1 MEYLKMKQV
10 KINVMKQSGN
20 SLFAFSD
27 EIVSPKKATN
37 KQKILGSGELSSLT
51 ELHNEMFNAA
61 KQAFKG
67 EDIEFIVND
76 NKYGAINANDDELVM
91 SKAFPESEIE
101 KLSNVNT
108 VNFKIMKNPLGM
120 YRLKREDEANLYSLE
135 DEKYLRDTNGFS
147 DFKTKEEMLDVLSY
161 YYKND
166 EKQNTYTTQQKDK
179 TKVLV
184 EGELFDEFQNRQSL
198 NKQMPNIKNK
208 HSVDRKSS
216 LRM

>member
-1 MEYLKMKQV
+1 MKQV

-27 EIVSPKKATN
+27 EIVSPKKTAN
-37 KQKILGSGELSSLT
+37 KQKILGSGELDSLT

-67 EDIEFIVND
+67 EDVEFIVND
-76 NKYGAINANDDELVM
+76 NKYGVIKANDEELIM
-91 SKAFPESEIE
+91 SKDFPESEIE

-120 YRLKREDEANLYSLE
+120 YRLKREDEANLYGLE
-135 DEKYLRDTNGFS
+135 TEKYLRDTNGFS

-161 YYKND
+161 YYKDD

-184 EGELFDEFQNRQSL
+184 EGELFDEFQDRQSL
-198 NKQMPNIKNK
+198 NKQKPDIKNK
-208 HSVDRKSS
+208 HSVDRKSH
-216 LRM
+216 LRI